1 MTTLTQ
7 STAPFPATHAVDR
20 LGELPASIR
29 GLTEHDGSLYSSRPW
44 LRIEED
50 LALEPPLYAYVD
62 DADAAAFAAL
72 YYFDER
78 SNPWP
83 FARPD
88 LFLQHQTDAPAPFTQ
103 LLPSYLIGGRRPGHS
118 TFLYSGAQEQRRDAL
133 TRLIG
138 GAAETATSRGAASL
152 AALYCDSGDADL
164 AAAFVAHGGVP
175 VASFADSVL
184 HLPGGGSEDWLAS
197 LPRKQRLKE
206 RADLRKLEAGE
217 VRYTIAPLTLAD
229 IDWIVPLELDLY
241 NRYGNDYL
249 VAEARGL
256 HRAYLDH
263 LGPDALLLTAE
274 RGGSKI
280 GFVSMI
286 RSGDSAYLRQAGFD
300 QERCEGA
307 PVYFG
312 ALFHAAVEW
321 AYANGVTTLDY
332 SISTEDAKA
341 RRGCLPLGRTAWFV
355 PLTSDAESA
364 LSA

>member
-7 STAPFPATHAVDR
+7 STAPVQTART
-20 LGELPASIR
+20 IR
-29 GLTEHDGSLYSSRPW
+29 GLGDLPARIRELTEQDGPVYCRPPW

-50 LALEPPLYAYVD
+50 VALEPPLYAYAD
-62 DADAAAFAAL
+62 DSDAAAFAAL

-83 FARPD
+83 FARAD
-88 LFLQHQTDAPAPFTQ
+88 LFVQQQTNAPAPLTQ

-118 TFLYSGAQEQRRDAL
+118 TFPYAGEREQRRNAL

-138 GAAETATSRGAASL
+138 SAAEAAGSQGAASL
-152 AALYCDSGDADL
+152 AALYCDSEDADL
-164 AAAFVAHGGVP
+164 AAAFAAHGGVP

-184 HLPGGGSEDWLAS
+184 DLPGDSPEDWLAS

-206 RADLRKLEAGE
+206 KADLRKLENAGI
-217 VRYTIAPLTLAD
+217 RYTIAPLTPED

-241 NRYGNDYL
+241 TRYGNDYL
-249 VAEARGL
+249 VAEARNL
-256 HRAYLDH
+256 HQAYLDH
-263 LGPDALLLTAE
+263 LGPDALVLTAE
-274 RGGSKI
+274 RGGRKI
-280 GFVSMI
+280 GFVSMV
-286 RSGDSAYLRQAGFD
+286 RSGNAVYLRQAGFD
-300 QERCEGA
+300 QDGCEGA

-312 ALFHAAVEW
+312 GLFHAAIGW

-332 SISTEDAKA
+332 SISTEHAKA
-341 RRGCLPLGRTAWFV
+341 RRGCRPLHRTAWFV